1 MIQPRTLSDIFLL
14 VFKRL
19 QPEPV
24 GNGAGNARPVPS
36 LDTSEPCFIVSL
48 TVTEKAPKI
57 SFQEHKDLPS
67 GRCGDIT
74 GTEFSAEDGVR
85 WCLENTAG
93 CETIPMDVFTAPR
106 VHGAG
111 SSMDLLVFG
120 DAV

>member
-24 GNGAGNARPVPS
+24 GNGAGNVRPVPS
-36 LDTSEPCFIVSL
+36 LDTSEPFFIVSL
-48 TVTEKAPKI
+48 TATGKAPKI
-57 SFQEHKDLPS
+57 ICQDGRDLPE
-67 GRCGDIT
+67 GRRGDNT

-85 WCLENTAG
+85 WCLGNTAG